1 MNTDENMISK
11 RTNDTG
17 TMKASNN
24 WKKAMGWCA
33 AAAGMIAVTAWGALC
48 GVGRDGAYVVEIM
61 ANGKEVSRSAG
72 TWKVDVPKEMA
83 TLLSAAWVQP
93 GTEVRL
99 EEWGRM
105 ATLKKT
111 ESWWRSLELEL
122 KVPAMSGPGH
132 AVEHLHAMP
141 WEKFG
146 KLLKQ
151 EMLSVAKADEKE
163 YGEGLEGVL
172 GRIRTVFG
180 GEGMVAG
187 FPGTAY
193 EREFRMSKRLVDAV
207 LRVGAAHGWEVPAG
221 AKSLYAQV
229 FGVSCPELALG
240 RFWSAD
246 GGSVEMREVLAGGSK
261 PGWAAFGKP
270 LPVRIGGAERRLGV
284 FPCGMPVQ
292 FRFGGESGGESRGL
306 VWQFAEAG
314 TETWFVLYGGDGP
327 ARELATRVE
336 NHGSVGV
343 RAIMELGEKTV
354 SASIPANG
362 AVALCLVL
370 PPDVVPQ
377 FRAEGDPAQ
386 TPHPDDYRVV
396 VKNGEG
402 GVVVESL
409 LKDPPELIL
418 NNPEMQAVEVDVL
431 AEQENGQLAKAGH
444 VRLEAGEVG
453 VGLPVTP
460 HRAMELRFRFDSVKR
475 ENRLA
480 VAPLG
485 FGGRSNVVLK
495 ARSTG
500 NPEVLVR
507 NDGPV
512 AVRLSGMASP
522 AGGVD
527 IPPGKTVTVTV
538 PAGRRAVLEGVA
550 ADSKYKC
557 EAIPVSPMGQGE
569 WTTASVQMSVKGA
582 PQEVLR
588 NTLGMMDAEATLM
601 SSNGKPM
608 APKVEVKKGATS
620 RPMSIPDQKGLYFR
634 LSYRSGRFT
643 AEGRLNV
650 PAVLRGETKV
660 LDIPDPTSEIR
671 VGATPKTVADPKA
684 VRPPEG
690 RTLKKR
696 P

>member
-1 MNTDENMISK
+1 MERIKSGK
-11 RTNDTG
+11 RWFCWLACWLAG
-17 TMKASNN
+17 T
-24 WKKAMGWCA
+24 
-33 AAAGMIAVTAWGALC
+33 VAWGALG

-61 ANGKEVSRSAG
+61 ATGKEVSRSAG
-72 TWKVDVPKEMA
+72 TWTVDVPKEMGA
-83 TLLSAAWVQP
+83 LLSAAWVQP
-93 GTEVRL
+93 GTAVRL
-99 EEWGRM
+99 EEWGRT

-111 ESWWRSLELEL
+111 ESGWRSLELEL
-122 KVPAMSGPGH
+122 KVPAMSGPAH

-141 WEKFG
+141 WEEFG

-151 EMLSVAKADEKE
+151 EMLSVAKRGEND
-163 YGEGLEGVL
+163 YGAGLERAL
-172 GRIRTVFG
+172 ERIRTVFG

-193 EREFRMSKRLVDAV
+193 EREFRMSQRLADAV
-207 LRVGAAHGWEVPAG
+207 LRVGSAHGREVPEG
-221 AKSLYAQV
+221 AKRLYAQV
-229 FGVSCPELALG
+229 FGAACPETAVG

-246 GGSVEMREVLAGGSK
+246 GRGVEVREVLADGAK
-261 PGWAAFGKP
+261 PGWSVFGKP
-270 LPVRIGGAERRLGV
+270 LPLRIGGAERRLGV
-284 FPCGMPVQ
+284 FPCGKPVQ
-292 FRFGGESGGESRGL
+292 FRFGGEGGGEDRGL
-306 VWQFAEAG
+306 AWQFAEAG
-314 TETWFVLYGGDGP
+314 TETWFVLYGGEGP

-336 NHGSVGV
+336 NHGGVGV
-343 RAIMELGEKTV
+343 RATMELGSKTV

-402 GVVVESL
+402 GVVVESAR
-409 LKDPPELIL
+409 KEPPELIL
-418 NNPEMQAVEVDVL
+418 NNPEMAAVEVDVL
-431 AEQENGQLAKAGH
+431 AERETGRLEKAGH

-453 VGLPVTP
+453 VGLPATP
-460 HRAMELRFRFDSVKR
+460 HRAMELRFRFDSGKR

-485 FGGRSNVVLK
+485 YGGRSNVVLK

-512 AVRLSGMASP
+512 AVRLTGMAAP

-527 IPPGKTVTVTV
+527 IPPGKTVAVTV
-538 PAGRRAVLEGVA
+538 PAGKRAVLEGVA
-550 ADSKYKC
+550 ADGKYKC
-557 EAIPVSPMGQGE
+557 EAIPVSPMGAGE

-582 PQEVLR
+582 PQVVLR

-601 SSNGKPM
+601 APNGKPM
-608 APKVEVKKGATS
+608 AAKIEVKKGATS
-620 RPMSIPDQKGLYFR
+620 RPMSLPSQEGLYFR
-634 LSYRSGRFT
+634 LSYRNGPFT

-650 PAVLRGETKV
+650 PAVPRGETKV

-671 VGATPKTVADPKA
+671 VGAPPKAVAAPKA
-684 VRPPEG
+684 VRPPDG
-690 RTLKKR
+690 RTSKNR